1 MVCSSRSDSL
11 RDLGVD
17 RVETGCP
24 SGSDQGFSRRLY
36 ICLLRDGDLILGHFE
51 EQEEQEEYSPPY

>member
-1 MVCSSRSDSL
+1 L